1 MTGVVSRADRV
12 RDAIGVLLMA
22 GGAALY
28 AYAYAGMKRV
38 SNKAIVVSSFRF
50 DNINEYN
57 RYWAYSYYAMYLFVL
72 GIGIALFS
80 AWLHLRR
87 RRRQLP

>member
-1 MTGVVSRADRV
+1 MTRVVSRADRV
-12 RDAIGVLLMA
+12 RDAIGVVLMA
-22 GGAALY
+22 AGAALY
-28 AYAYAGMKRV
+28 AFAYVGMKRG
-38 SNKAIVVSSFRF
+38 STKAVVVSSFRF

-80 AWLHLRR
+80 AWLHTRR
-87 RRRQLP
+87 RRRQSP